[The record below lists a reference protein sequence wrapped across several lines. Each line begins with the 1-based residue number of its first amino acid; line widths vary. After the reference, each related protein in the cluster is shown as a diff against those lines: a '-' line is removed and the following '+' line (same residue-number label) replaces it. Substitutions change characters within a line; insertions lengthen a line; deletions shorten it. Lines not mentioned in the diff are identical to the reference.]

1 MVVYFLAIHIFFGE
15 IAALVL
21 KNLAVHG
28 QDLREKTYFSLFLK
42 LIASI
47 TVDEDTFPSCVCM
60 QIQKAKKFSFFMK
73 VQNNLFDCIYWWM
86 SFWIGIDVT
95 SIEIDSIRVY
105 SVMATSHSI
114 RVEDGKQ
121 IEDEFIP

>member
-1 MVVYFLAIHIFFGE
+1 
-15 IAALVL
+15 
-21 KNLAVHG
+21 
-28 QDLREKTYFSLFLK
+28 
-42 LIASI
+42 
-47 TVDEDTFPSCVCM
+47 
-60 QIQKAKKFSFFMK
+60 
-73 VQNNLFDCIYWWM
+73 M